1 MKRSIKQLAS
11 FAAIGALSLSASIC
25 VAAGETG
32 ISTYSADSMTTW
44 YGNAGGP
51 VPPVSLTTQASRG
64 GKVRSAS
71 VDSLKDF
78 YGNAGGPVGVAAI
91 TGFKPGKV
99 AGVSG
104 SQNTGCQGF
113 GRAGGPVGPEAIR
126 CGGTKSSAVATAEVR

>member
-1 MKRSIKQLAS
+1 MKRSIKQFAS

-51 VPPVSLTTQASRG
+51 VPPVSLTAQASRG

-91 TGFKPGKV
+91 AGFKPGKV
-99 AGVSG
+99 AGISG
-104 SQNTGCQGF
+104 SQTAGCQGF

-126 CGGTKSSAVATAEVR
+126 CGSAEPSSVASAAR

>member
-32 ISTYSADSMTTW
+32 ISTHSADSMTTW

-51 VPPVSLTTQASRG
+51 VPPVSLSTPASRG
-64 GKVRSAS
+64 GKVRSVS

-91 TGFKPGKV
+91 TGSKPGKV
-99 AGVSG
+99 AGVQSD
-104 SQNTGCQGF
+104 GCLTF
-113 GRAGGPVGPEAIR
+113 GRAGGPIGPQAIR
-126 CGGTKSSAVATAEVR
+126 CGSTEPSSVATAAR